1 MNRTTET
8 EIRFDHSF
16 LIQSLVMP
24 LAAGTYR
31 LTVDEERIEELSFA
45 AYRILAA
52 HLEIPSIET
61 PSLKRQ
67 HLQVTR
73 AEIDAALLKDQQ
85 AVRPPAT
92 EDRV

>member
-8 EIRFDHSF
+8 EICFHNPF
-16 LIQSLVMP
+16 VIGALFTP

-31 LTVDEERIEELSFA
+31 LSVDEERIEELSFI
-45 AYRILAA
+45 AYRTTAA

-67 HLQVTR
+67 QLKVTP
-73 AEIDAALLKDQQ
+73 AEIYAALLKDKKTAQ
-85 AVRPPAT
+85 
-92 EDRV
+92 